1 MSESK
6 KLVDI
11 LARDLVHWHY
21 DADKVRQVED
31 GRLYMYKE
39 GMTIGLSDAFFEVG
53 EEVWN
58 PAGFVSKDQWQ
69 AARNALLAAEAV
81 HVWSGEGIPGAGQ
94 SCNIRFTDHP
104 GSSPHPVTILAFGE
118 RKVFYRDAQGD
129 EFLHDREYVAYSPI
143 RTPEQIK
150 ADEREQAI
158 KDLYFT
164 INWADD
170 PDIWPRISN
179 ARKADYARAI
189 DAGYAKVD
197 Q

>member
-11 LARDLVHWHY
+11 FAREMSEWPENDGGHGYCLHCDEFAEVIFGGFAKSLKISAMADDYKTARVTRAEWQDARD
-21 DADKVRQVED
+21 
-31 GRLYMYKE
+31 
-39 GMTIGLSDAFFEVG
+39 
-53 EEVWN
+53 
-58 PAGFVSKDQWQ
+58 
-69 AARNALLAAEAV
+69 ALLATEAAK
-81 HVWSGEGIPGAGQ
+81 VWSGEGIPGAGQ
-94 SCNIRFTDHP
+94 SCNIRFTDHL
-104 GSSPHPVTILAFGE
+104 GSSPHPVTILSFGD

-143 RTPEQIK
+143 LTPEQIK
-150 ADEREQAI
+150 AYEREQAI

-170 PDIWPRISN
+170 PDIWPRISD